1 MKEFI
6 GSQFADPR
14 KVHAGLANN
23 NRFSLW
29 IDTER
34 LKTTNQNDESLG
46 MVCALIHHLQ
56 KTSDDFNFAQ
66 TVSKNKAV
74 RNIYSIYKL
83 LRNSK
88 ALSFLSEANSS

>member
-1 MKEFI
+1 MSHHQVKEFI

-14 KVHAGLANN
+14 KVHAGLAKN

-46 MVCALIHHLQ
+46 MVCALIRYMYMYPVLSTMEGFVRYQ
-56 KTSDDFNFAQ
+56 KFVCSLTN
-66 TVSKNKAV
+66 
-74 RNIYSIYKL
+74 
-83 LRNSK
+83 
-88 ALSFLSEANSS
+88 

>member
-1 MKEFI
+1 MKIKSHKQKRTENLTCIRCISAISNYIVSHHQVKDFI

-14 KVHAGLANN
+14 KVHAGLAKN

-46 MVCALIHHLQ
+46 MVCPLIHYL
-56 KTSDDFNFAQ
+56 
-66 TVSKNKAV
+66 
-74 RNIYSIYKL
+74 
-83 LRNSK
+83 
-88 ALSFLSEANSS
+88 

>member
-14 KVHAGLANN
+14 KVHAGLAKNN
-23 NRFSLW
+23 KFSLW

-46 MVCALIHHLQ
+46 MVCALIHYLQ

-66 TVSKNKAV
+66 IVSKNKTV
-74 RNIYSIYKL
+74 RNIYSIYKVL
-83 LRNSK
+83 GNSK
-88 ALSFLSEANSS
+88 ALSFLYGANSS

>member
-14 KVHAGLANN
+14 KVHAGLAKNN
-23 NRFSLW
+23 KFSLW

-46 MVCALIHHLQ
+46 MVCALIHYLQ
-56 KTSDDFNFAQ
+56 KNVWRF
-66 TVSKNKAV
+66 
-74 RNIYSIYKL
+74 L
-83 LRNSK
+83 LRTNSIQK
-88 ALSFLSEANSS
+88 YNYPKYLQHL